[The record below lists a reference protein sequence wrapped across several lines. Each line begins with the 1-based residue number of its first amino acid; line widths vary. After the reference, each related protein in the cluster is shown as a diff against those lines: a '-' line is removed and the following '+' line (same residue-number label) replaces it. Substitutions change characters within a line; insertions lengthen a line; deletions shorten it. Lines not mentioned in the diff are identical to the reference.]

1 MPKQSNANIFLI
13 LLGAALVAGYILLR
27 PYLASVLVGGVL
39 AAVAYPAYELI
50 LRLVRFRTLAGI
62 ATVLLVVCIIFIPLY
77 FVAKTIAGEAANV
90 YSAVTA
96 NGGTA
101 QVLEKALE
109 RVPEFVPKIKSEDIG
124 ALKKNTY
131 LKDAL
136 LKVVEHTG
144 SIISKTA
151 EIALHIVISLFTLY
165 YLLKDGKKFRERL
178 MELSPLKKSED
189 EKVLEKIKVA
199 VTSIIRGSIVVGVVQ
214 GVLTGVGFELFGIPN
229 AVLWGSVAVLA
240 AIIPG
245 VGTAI
250 VNIPGVAFLAIM
262 GNTTN
267 AILLLVWSLTAVGLI
282 DNFLR
287 PFLIGRD
294 TKLHPFLIL
303 LSVLGGIYVFGP
315 VGFLIGPLL
324 LSFLLALLDIYPTI
338 VKKNL

>member
-144 SIISKTA
+144 SISSKTA

-229 AVLWGSVAVLA
+229 AVL
-240 AIIPG
+240 
-245 VGTAI
+245 
-250 VNIPGVAFLAIM
+250 
-262 GNTTN
+262 
-267 AILLLVWSLTAVGLI
+267 
-282 DNFLR
+282 
-287 PFLIGRD
+287 
-294 TKLHPFLIL
+294 
-303 LSVLGGIYVFGP
+303 
-315 VGFLIGPLL
+315 
-324 LSFLLALLDIYPTI
+324 
-338 VKKNL
+338 